1 MDSLDVIFDAMRVQS
16 VLHARLEAS
25 APWGLSFRESPR
37 AKFGLVVRGAC
48 WLEIDGEDRQLALTG
63 GDCFVLLGTQ
73 AFTIRD
79 RPRTAPRSCDA
90 VVKGRLGQ
98 TIEFGGGGDRT
109 TLISGWF
116 DFDPIGARPLLDA
129 LPQIVHARMDCD
141 QSTLLQSTFQ
151 LLAAETAEE
160 RPGSSLVLSRLGD
173 VLFIHAIRAW
183 LAQEDAPKTGWLAA
197 LSDRQIG
204 NAMKALHADIAR
216 GWTVEE
222 LAASSAM
229 SRSAFAQRFK
239 TLVGLTPMEFLV
251 QWRIYQA
258 SARLRRNDASLA
270 EIASSVGYD
279 SEAAFNRA
287 FKRIAGKTPGE
298 YRRQHFEP
306 ARISR

>member
-63 GDCFVLLGTQ
+63 GDCFVLLGAQ

-141 QSTLLQSTFQ
+141 QSRLLQSTFQ

-216 GWTVEE
+216 AWTVEE
-222 LAASSAM
+222 LAAFAAM

-239 TLVGLTPMEFLV
+239 TLVGLTPMEFLT
-251 QWRIYQA
+251 QWRVYQA

-287 FKRIAGKTPGE
+287 FKRIAGRTPGE
-298 YRRQHFEP
+298 YRRQHLP
-306 ARISR
+306 AAGKGR

>member
-25 APWGLSFRESPR
+25 APWGLSFRRSTR
-37 AKFGLVVRGAC
+37 AKFGLVVRGSC
-48 WLEIDGEDRQLALTG
+48 WLGIEGEDRQLALTG
-63 GDCFVLLGTQ
+63 GDCFILLGEQ

-79 RPRTAPRSCDA
+79 QPRTAPTSCDA

-98 TIEFGGGGDRT
+98 TIEFGGGGAMT

-116 DFDPIGARPLLDA
+116 DFDPLGARPLLDA

-151 LLAAETAEE
+151 LLAIETAEQ

-183 LAQEDAPKTGWLAA
+183 LAQEDVPKTGWLAA

-216 GWTVEE
+216 PWTVEE
-222 LAASSAM
+222 LATFAAM

-239 TLVGLTPMEFLV
+239 ALVGQTPMEFLF

-258 SARLRRNDASLA
+258 SARIRRNNASLS
-270 EIASSVGYD
+270 EIASSVGYE

-287 FKRIAGKTPGE
+287 FKRISGMTPGE
-298 YRRQHFEP
+298 YRRQHLQS
-306 ARISR
+306 AAAGR